1 MGVVEHIYNSS
12 IKEAEAGGSQ
22 VLGQPGLFS
31 EPLSQ
36 NNNQKQKKERK
47 EKEKK

>member
-22 VLGQPGLFS
+22 VLGQPGLHSLTFS
-31 EPLSQ
+31 TIKTNE
-36 NNNQKQKKERK
+36 QKDLK
-47 EKEKK
+47 